1 MVPPLC
7 HFCLRVT
14 RFFSVFTV
22 DEEENKPRLN
32 QYSIALDQGATLIYT
47 VSVIPP
53 DCFRSVGNTTRGS
66 LRRSASAR
74 ASRSF
79 SFTKRTAR
87 RYSNLH
93 SPLDVNMEV
102 DSSAPSGTAES
113 RRRSGRVVRKP
124 DVYSQQHQE
133 RSILTNGSTKRKRL
147 TEATPADDGSDEEND
162 GEEPDSEDDESE
174 GEPDEEELKA
184 RRRAQRARGTRA
196 QPATKRAKTTGGSS
210 TTLAIRSVNAQSKPG
225 SKGTKTQKARA
236 RPSKAHQQGL
246 YAEVFGRGRSPEDAA
261 SVWFQSLQHD
271 SVAAIKDLINFVLQC
286 IGCNSRV
293 ESQDIEDLDSVPSKL
308 GDILQEYEQQGPPD
322 YPLISKQKQFVGF
335 QSVLEEFF
343 KAIIKVLHNSS
354 LFYDQPEVYD
364 NIHVWI
370 ATMSGANYKSF
381 RHTAT
386 IISLSM
392 STALC
397 EVAKE
402 LQETMAT
409 LKSQLD
415 GEKKKKTVN
424 KGRVK
429 TIEESLKAAEAKLE
443 AIDAQ
448 LRDAFD
454 TVYVHRYRDVEE
466 RIRAPCVAALGTW
479 IVLYR
484 QMFLE
489 GQYLRYLGWVLND
502 TSAATRL
509 EDIKQLKN
517 LFKSKKNIGA
527 LRAFTD
533 RFRPRLVEMGT
544 RDADVS
550 VRVETIELLDR
561 LRDAE
566 LLEPDDID
574 TIGRLVF
581 DSEPRVRKAVAKF
594 FVSNIEDLYRASIED
609 FEEAQY
615 EAALPDADDVDDF
628 TVPTRSWIKFKCLGS
643 ILGGY
648 DNDEESLDGV
658 SAQTLPLS
666 FTSDSRYTLATQA
679 IYPHMPELHQ
689 WESLAGYLLYD
700 HSSIPSEENDED
712 IAVQVQQAYK
722 LSGGEDIILLD
733 VLYSAVKQYLQSIMD
748 APSGRRTNA
757 TKDNIRQKQETAA
770 QNLTVIIPQLLSKYS
785 STPQAASSI
794 LRIEQ
799 LLDIGLI
806 NDLQSGEAAYSAI
819 LDDISKQF
827 TSHSD
832 KKVLAAASVAFRNA
846 RSYEQSKEA
855 ADSKVQEIW
864 TESVT
869 TLGTLLRG
877 KDVERRGTLDHSV
890 LGEVVNTIVRLA
902 ELAGVY
908 DCTHIIEGTLDSGTS
923 QKQKGKTSK
932 QTTSLIDL
940 LLQLLKRGEPDEDST
955 DAFAELEDQLCIALI
970 ELFARYFRWKV
981 VGLKKAIAANDTAH
995 LSTRSLTTFATTR
1008 STFVETVAPIILLR
1022 TPLDPVRYTATVNV
1036 LELFALFSTI
1046 RNMRPDK
1053 GELDEDVERNL
1064 HSLITTVP
1072 DDIVREV
1079 MVTHERLE
1087 KSFARKT
1094 RRKIETSDKHR
1105 AKASTPQETQ
1115 EDIEKPPEDSED
1127 EAEDSDAEDG
1137 DDDHEDNDD
1146 EVLGAGRSAKK
1157 QAALLA
1163 EQHLCELTS
1172 KIIFALVGGAITDDQ
1187 VRARLMLNRTKLGKN
1202 YATLLSYLDEKKE
1215 KKSRASKAKANKA
1228 DAAAAAA
1235 AADPGRKSARANAAA
1250 GSRKP
1255 VSDEMVLEDD
1265 DIEDDDEEQQDEEE
1279 AQRQRELHDDD
1290 DIEEHDRENGDGQG
1304 ELEGQKEDA
1313 ADGVGAEDDSIMG
1326 D

>member
-1 MVPPLC
+1 MDL
-7 HFCLRVT
+7 
-14 RFFSVFTV
+14 
-22 DEEENKPRLN
+22 
-32 QYSIALDQGATLIYT
+32 
-47 VSVIPP
+47 
-53 DCFRSVGNTTRGS
+53 
-66 LRRSASAR
+66 
-74 ASRSF
+74 
-79 SFTKRTAR
+79 
-87 RYSNLH
+87 
-93 SPLDVNMEV
+93 
-102 DSSAPSGTAES
+102 DSSPPNGTAEP
-113 RRRSGRVVRKP
+113 RRKSGRIVRKP
-124 DVYSQQHQE
+124 DVFSQELHE
-133 RSILTNGSTKRKRL
+133 GSAFMNGSTKRKRL
-147 TEATPADDGSDEEND
+147 TDTTAAHDGEDQENEDEES
-162 GEEPDSEDDESE
+162 ESEDDESE

-184 RRRAQRARGTRA
+184 RRRAQRTKGAA
-196 QPATKRAKTTGGSS
+196 AKPATKRARTTNSSS
-210 TTLAIRSVNAQSKPG
+210 TTLAIRSGNAQSKSG
-225 SKGTKTQKARA
+225 SKGAKTQKARA
-236 RPSKAHQQGL
+236 RPSQAHQQGL
-246 YAEVFGRGRSPEDAA
+246 YAEVFGKGLSAEDAA
-261 SVWFQSLQHD
+261 SVWFQSLQSD
-271 SVAAIKDLINFVLQC
+271 SVAAIRDLINFVLQC
-286 IGCNSRV
+286 IGCDSRV

-308 GDILQEYEQQGPPD
+308 GDILQEYEQQKPPD
-322 YPLISKQKQFVGF
+322 YPLIAKQKQYVGF
-335 QSVLEEFF
+335 QSVLEDFF
-343 KAIIKVLHNSS
+343 KAIIKALHNSS
-354 LFYDQPEVYD
+354 IFYDQPEVYD

-415 GEKKKKTVN
+415 AEKKKKSVN

-429 TIEESLKAAEAKLE
+429 TIEESLKSAETKLE
-443 AIDAQ
+443 AVDAQ

-466 RIRAPCVAALGTW
+466 RIRAPCVAALGSW
-479 IVLYR
+479 IMLYR
-484 QMFLE
+484 KMFLE

-502 TSAATRL
+502 TSATTRL

-517 LFKSKKNIGA
+517 LFKNKKNIGA

-544 RDADVS
+544 RDADIS

-574 TIGRLVF
+574 TIGRLIF

-615 EAALPDADDVDDF
+615 QAALPGADEVEDL
-628 TVPTRSWIKFKCLGS
+628 TVPTQSWIKFKCLGS
-643 ILGGY
+643 ILAGY
-648 DNDEESLDGV
+648 DNDEESLDDV
-658 SAQTLPLS
+658 AAQTLPS
-666 FTSDSRYTLATQA
+666 TFTADSRYTLATQA

-700 HSSIPSEENDED
+700 HSSISSAEDDED

-757 TKDNIRQKQETAA
+757 AKDDLRQKQETAA
-770 QNLTVIIPQLLSKYS
+770 QNLTVIIPQLLSKFS
-785 STPQAASSI
+785 STPQAASSV

-806 NDLQSGEAAYSAI
+806 NDLQSGEAAYTAI

-855 ADSKVQEIW
+855 ADLKVQELW

-869 TLGTLLRG
+869 TLANLLRG
-877 KDVERRGTLDHSV
+877 KNVEERGTLDRPILS
-890 LGEVVNTIVRLA
+890 EVVNTTVRLA

-908 DCTHIIEGTLDSGTS
+908 DCSRIIEGTLDSGAS
-923 QKQKGKTSK
+923 KKQKGKTNS
-932 QTTSLIDL
+932 QTTLLDL
-940 LLQLLKRGEPDEDST
+940 LLQLLKRGEPDDDST
-955 DAFAELEDQLCIALI
+955 DDFAELEDQLCIALI
-970 ELFARYFRWKV
+970 ELFSRYFRWKV
-981 VGLKKAIAANDTAH
+981 FGLKKAISANDSAQ
-995 LSTRSLTTFATTR
+995 LSTRSLTGFAMTR
-1008 STFVETVAPIILLR
+1008 STFVEALAPTIILR
-1022 TPLDPVRYTATVNV
+1022 TPLDPVRYTAILNV

-1046 RNMRPDK
+1046 RNMLPDK
-1053 GELDEDVERNL
+1053 GELDEDIERNL
-1064 HSLITTVP
+1064 NSLITTMP
-1072 DDIVREV
+1072 EDIVRAV
-1079 MVTHERLE
+1079 LVTHEKLE
-1087 KSFARKT
+1087 KSFAKRT
-1094 RRKIETSDKHR
+1094 RRKIETSDKHK
-1105 AKASTPQETQ
+1105 AKASTPVETQ

-1127 EAEDSDAEDG
+1127 EAEDSDAENSEDDDDEDG
-1137 DDDHEDNDD
+1137 DAHI
-1146 EVLGAGRSAKK
+1146 AGGGRTAKK

-1163 EQHLCELTS
+1163 EQHLCEVTS
-1172 KIIFALVGGAITDDQ
+1172 KIIFALVGGAIKDDQ
-1187 VRARLMLNRTKLGKN
+1187 VKKRLMLNRTKLGKN

-1215 KKSRASKAKANKA
+1215 KKSRTKAKKA
-1228 DAAAAAA
+1228 DVEAAAKAAA
-1235 AADPGRKSARANAAA
+1235 KHNA
-1250 GSRKP
+1250 GSKKP
-1255 VSDEMVLEDD
+1255 VSNEMVLEDD
-1265 DIEDDDEEQQDEEE
+1265 DIEDDEDHDEEE
-1279 AQRQRELHDDD
+1279 AQRQRDLEEDIDDENDGEGNHEDDD
-1290 DIEEHDRENGDGQG
+1290 ENDEAHKGDGS
-1304 ELEGQKEDA
+1304 
-1313 ADGVGAEDDSIMG
+1313 DDEIMG